1 MSSIQFLSMT
11 EVTTWVGADMSQIGP
26 IYPMVGSEVILFII
40 GLVFWLGFHFAQGGI
55 EKRELQEEEE
65 LAKNPEVLNRVFG
78 GEATHYGTGS

>member
-1 MSSIQFLSMT
+1 MFSSQFLQT
-11 EVTTWVGADMSQIGP
+11 TVIETWVGADMSQIGP